1 MESASLPRTLQ
12 RHQTTAWVTF
22 VFIATMTLLGAFLPQ
37 ERYEATSTVAVQPAR
52 EDVTTRLLDYLIP
65 SLQAMVSGSALG
77 AAVDQ
82 MLPPP
87 ARNVNREVS
96 TVVPAGSGVMSITV
110 VSDDRQASV
119 TTANAYAR
127 FLATRNLGTPALRV
141 LVIDSA
147 TKAKQTTSRSTL
159 ILSGLALGMI
169 LAPLVALL
177 SGSWDLPD
185 EDDMDDDDAHRVSA
199 SIPGGAPGDT
209 HGDIPARSAPAGP
222 LGLGQRD
229 PAQAGIRGPLTP

>member
-22 VFIATMTLLGAFLPQ
+22 VFVATMTLLGAYLPQ
-37 ERYEATSTVAVQPAR
+37 ERYEATSTVAVQPAG

-65 SLQAMVSGSALG
+65 SLQSRVTGSALG

-87 ARNVNREVS
+87 ARDVNREVS
-96 TVVPAGSGVMSITV
+96 TLVPAGSGVMSITV
-110 VSDDRQASV
+110 VSDSREASV

-127 FLATRNLGTPALRV
+127 FLASRNLGTPSLRV

-147 TKAKQTTSRSTL
+147 TEARQTTSRSTL
-159 ILSGLALGMI
+159 ILSGLALGVI
-169 LAPLVALL
+169 LAPLVALVR
-177 SGSWDLPD
+177 GSWDL
-185 EDDMDDDDAHRVSA
+185 DDDDDENNEIIEDADHITAHVPA
-199 SIPGGAPGDT
+199 HPPGDAQPRST
-209 HGDIPARSAPAGP
+209 LADPPALARRDPARSASEV
-222 LGLGQRD
+222 R
-229 PAQAGIRGPLTP
+229 

>member
-37 ERYEATSTVAVQPAR
+37 ERYEATSTVAVQPAG
-52 EDVTTRLLDYLIP
+52 EEVTTRLLDYLIP
-65 SLQAMVSGSALG
+65 SLQARVSGSALG

-82 MLPPP
+82 MLPLT
-87 ARNVNREVS
+87 ARDVNREVS

-169 LAPLVALL
+169 LAPLVAIA

-185 EDDMDDDDAHRVSA
+185 EDDKDDDDAHRVSGD
-199 SIPGGAPGDT
+199 IPGGVPGDT
-209 HGDIPARSAPAGP
+209 HGDITARSAPAGP
-222 LGLGQRD
+222 LEPGRRD
-229 PAQAGIRGPLTP
+229 PARAGVRGPLTP